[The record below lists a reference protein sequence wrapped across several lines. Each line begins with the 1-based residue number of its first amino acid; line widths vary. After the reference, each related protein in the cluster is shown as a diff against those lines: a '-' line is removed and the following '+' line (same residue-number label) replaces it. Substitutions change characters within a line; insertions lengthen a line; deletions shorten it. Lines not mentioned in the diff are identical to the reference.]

1 LVLLAFMQ
9 FTEENA
15 LQRMMKQLI

>member
-1 LVLLAFMQ
+1 MQ